1 MKKTQRLLIF
11 DFDGTIADTFQQIV
25 KISNHLA
32 KEFDFHT
39 IHSDEIES
47 LKDKTSQEITRYLNV
62 PILKIPLIVAKAK
75 QHLFKDINLTQPRE
89 GLKDVLH
96 KLKHNGMRIG
106 ILTSNSCENVSKFLQ
121 AHELDIF
128 DFIASTS
135 RIWGKSKR
143 LNELISQEGFH
154 THETLYIGDET
165 RDIEAARK
173 AGICVA
179 AVSWGYNSSKALSSH
194 KPDYLIHSPHE
205 LFEICANH
213 TPSDYASS

>member
-1 MKKTQRLLIF
+1 MKKNKRLLIF

-25 KISNHLA
+25 KISNELA
-32 KEFDFHT
+32 QEFDFRT
-39 IHSDEIES
+39 IHPDEIEA

-62 PILKIPLIVAKAK
+62 PLLKIPLIVAKAK
-75 QHLFKDINLTQPRE
+75 QNLFQDMNLVQPRE

-96 KLKHNGMRIG
+96 KLKNHGLRIG
-106 ILTSNSCENVSKFLQ
+106 ILTSNSGENVSKFLQ
-121 AHELDIF
+121 THELDIF
-128 DFIASTS
+128 DFITSTS

-143 LNELISQEGFH
+143 LNELICQEGFD

-173 AGICVA
+173 AGISVA

-194 KPDYLIHSPHE
+194 RPDYLIHTPHE

-213 TPSDYASS
+213 PVG